1 MGKIMVVCGETSG
14 DIHAA
19 RVVREIKKINSNIK
33 FTAMGS
39 EALKNEGA
47 EILIDPL
54 ELSSIGFLESLKN
67 LKKHLSHIRLLKNHM
82 RENKPDILFLVD
94 YSGFN
99 MMMARIGKK
108 MGIPVVDYFPPTAWI
123 WGKWRAKWMARYEAV
138 IAATLPME
146 SEIYKRVGAEVE
158 FVGHPLL
165 DIVDTEKSAD
175 EIYNEFQI
183 SRNHK
188 AIALMPGSRKSEI
201 ERLAPVI
208 FEVAE
213 KLQKDNPQFQFIL
226 PLAPGIDKDY
236 LADIAADYNLILKI
250 VKDSSYE
257 ILKIA
262 DFVITA
268 SGTATLESLIME
280 TPMIVL
286 YETGWSTYKIGKKVM
301 KTDYIAMPNII
312 AGTEIVPEFVQDEI
326 DINDIYKEAKFLLK
340 NEYLLTDKKKKL
352 KIIKDK
358 LGEKGAVKKTAELV
372 LEVGGLN

>member
-1 MGKIMVVCGETSG
+1 MGRIMVVCGETSG
-14 DIHAA
+14 DIQAA
-19 RVVREIKKINSNIK
+19 RVVREIKKMNSNLE

-39 EALKNEGA
+39 EALKDEGA

-54 ELSSIGFLESLKN
+54 DVSSIGFIESLKN
-67 LKKHLSHIRLLKNHM
+67 LKEHLAHIRLLKKHM
-82 RENKPDILFLVD
+82 RENRPDILFLVD

-99 MMMARIGKK
+99 MLMARVGKK
-108 MGIPVVDYFPPTAWI
+108 MGIPVVNYFPPTAWI
-123 WGKWRAKWMARYEAV
+123 WGEWRAKWMARYDAV

-146 SEIYKRVGAEVE
+146 REVYKRAGAEVE

-165 DIVDTEKSAD
+165 DIVETEKSAK

-183 SRNHK
+183 SKNHK
-188 AIALMPGSRKSEI
+188 VITLMPGSRKSEI
-201 ERLAPVI
+201 DRLAPVL

-213 KLQKDNPQFQFIL
+213 KLQKDNKNYQFIL
-226 PLAPGIDKDY
+226 PLAPGIEKNY
-236 LADIAADYNLILKI
+236 IADMASKYNLILKI
-250 VKDSSYE
+250 VRDSSYD
-257 ILKIA
+257 IMKIS
-262 DFVITA
+262 DFLLTA
-268 SGTATLESLIME
+268 SGTATLEALIME

-286 YETGWSTYKIGKKVM
+286 YETGWSTYKIGKKIM

-312 AGTEIVPEFVQDEI
+312 AGTEVVPEFIQDEI
-326 DINDIYKEAKFLLK
+326 DVKNIYDKTKFFLNK
-340 NEYLLTDKKKKL
+340 DYLLTDKKKKL

>member
-1 MGKIMVVCGETSG
+1 MGRIMVVCGETSG

-19 RVVREIKKINSNIK
+19 RVVKEIKKKNSNIE

-39 EALKNEGA
+39 EALKREGA

-54 ELSSIGFLESLKN
+54 DVSSIGFLESFKN
-67 LKKHLSHIRLLKNHM
+67 LKEHLAHIRLLKKHM
-82 RENKPDILFLVD
+82 RENRPDILFLVD

-99 MMMARIGKK
+99 MMMARVAKK
-108 MGIPVVDYFPPTAWI
+108 LGIPVVDYFPPTAWI
-123 WGKWRAKWMARYEAV
+123 WGKWRAKWMARYDAV

-146 SEIYKRVGAEVE
+146 SEIYKRAGAEVE

-165 DIVDTEKSAD
+165 DIVGTEKSVD
-175 EIYNEFQI
+175 EICDEFQI
-183 SRNHK
+183 SKNHK
-188 AIALMPGSRKSEI
+188 IIALMPGSRKSEI
-201 ERLAPVI
+201 DRLAPVI

-213 KLQKDNPQFQFIL
+213 KLQKDNSNYQFIL
-226 PLAPGIDKDY
+226 PLAPGINKDY
-236 LADIAADYNLILKI
+236 VADIASDYNLILKI
-250 VKDSSYE
+250 VRDSSYE
-257 ILKIA
+257 IMKIA

-280 TPMIVL
+280 TPMLVL
-286 YETGWSTYKIGKKVM
+286 YETGWSTYKIGKKIM

-312 AGTEIVPEFVQDEI
+312 AGTEVVPEFVQDEI
-326 DINDIYKEAKFLLK
+326 DVKNIYDEAKFFIK
-340 NEYLLTDKKKKL
+340 NDYLLSDKKKKL

>member
-1 MGKIMVVCGETSG
+1 MVVCGETSG

-19 RVVREIKKINSNIK
+19 RVVKEIKNIKSNIEL
-33 FTAMGS
+33 TAMGS

-54 ELSSIGFLESLKN
+54 EISSIGFLESFKN
-67 LKKHLSHIRLLKNHM
+67 LKEHLAHIRLLKNHM

-99 MMMARIGKK
+99 MLMARVAKK
-108 MGIPVVDYFPPTAWI
+108 LDIPVVNYFPPTAWI
-123 WGKWRAKWMARYEAV
+123 WGEWRARWMARYEAV

-146 SEIYKRVGAEVE
+146 EKIYKRAGADVE

-165 DIVDTEKSAD
+165 DIVGTKKSSA
-175 EIYNEFQI
+175 EIYDKLRVNK
-183 SRNHK
+183 NNK
-188 AIALMPGSRKSEI
+188 LIALMPGSRKSEI
-201 ERLAPVI
+201 DRLAPI
-208 FEVAE
+208 MFKVAE
-213 KLQKDNPQFQFIL
+213 KLQNDNPEYQFIL

-236 LADIAADYNLILKI
+236 VGDIAANYKFILKI
-250 VKDSSYE
+250 VKEVSYE
-257 ILKIA
+257 TMKIA

-286 YETGWSTYKIGKKVM
+286 YKTGWSTYEIGKRIM

-312 AGTEIVPEFVQDEI
+312 AGMEIVPEFVQDEI
-326 DINDIYKEAKFLLK
+326 NVEDIYDKAQFFLK
-340 NEYLLTDKKKKL
+340 NEHLLLNKRDKL
-352 KIIKDK
+352 KVIKNN
-358 LGEKGAVKKTAELV
+358 LGQKGAVRKTAELV
-372 LEVGGLN
+372 LEVGGIN

>member
-1 MGKIMVVCGETSG
+1 MVVCGETSG

-19 RVVREIKKINSNIK
+19 RVVREIKKIKPNLE

-54 ELSSIGFLESLKN
+54 EISSIGFLESLKN
-67 LKKHLSHIRLLKNHM
+67 LKEHLSHIRLLKKHM
-82 RENKPDILFLVD
+82 RENRPDILFLVD

-99 MMMARIGKK
+99 MMMARAAKK
-108 MGIPVVDYFPPTAWI
+108 LDIPVVNYFPPTAWI
-123 WGKWRAKWMARYEAV
+123 WGKWRAKWMARYDAV

-146 SEIYKRVGAEVE
+146 KEVYKRAGAEVE

-165 DIVDTEKSAD
+165 DIVGTDKKAA
-175 EIYNEFQI
+175 EIYNEYQI
-183 SRNHK
+183 GK
-188 AIALMPGSRKSEI
+188 DYKIIALMPGSRKSEI

-213 KLQKDNPQFQFIL
+213 KLQKDNPNYQFIL

-236 LADIAADYNLILKI
+236 VADIAAEYNLILKI
-250 VKDSSYE
+250 VKNSSYE
-257 ILKIA
+257 IMKIA
-262 DFVITA
+262 DFLITA
-268 SGTATLESLIME
+268 SGTATLESMIMV

-286 YETGWSTYKIGKKVM
+286 YETGWSTYKIGKKLM

-312 AGTEIVPEFVQDEI
+312 AGTEIVSEFVQDEI
-326 DINDIYKEAKFLLK
+326 DIEKIYKEARYFLRK
-340 NEYLLTDKKKKL
+340 DYLLLDKKKKL
-352 KIIKDK
+352 KILKDK
-358 LGEKGAVKKTAELV
+358 LGEKGAVRKTAELV
-372 LEVGGLN
+372 LKVGGLN

>member
-1 MGKIMVVCGETSG
+1 MGRIMIVCGETSG

-19 RVVREIKKINSNIK
+19 RVVREIKKKNSNIE

-39 EALKNEGA
+39 EALKLEGA

-54 ELSSIGFLESLKN
+54 DVSSIGFLESFKN
-67 LKKHLSHIRLLKNHM
+67 LKEHLAHIRLLKKHM
-82 RENKPDILFLVD
+82 RENRPDILFLVD

-99 MMMARIGKK
+99 MMMARVGKK
-108 MGIPVVDYFPPTAWI
+108 LGIPVVDYFPPTAWI
-123 WGKWRAKWMARYEAV
+123 WGKWRAKWMARYDAV

-146 SEIYKRVGAEVE
+146 SEIYKRAGAEVE

-165 DIVDTEKSAD
+165 DIVGTEKSVD
-175 EIYNEFQI
+175 EICDEFQI
-183 SRNHK
+183 SKNHK
-188 AIALMPGSRKSEI
+188 IIVLMPGSRKSEI
-201 ERLAPVI
+201 DRLAPVI

-213 KLQKDNPQFQFIL
+213 KLQKDNSNYQFIL
-226 PLAPGIDKDY
+226 PLAPGLDKDY
-236 LADIAADYNLILKI
+236 VADIASDYNLILKI
-250 VKDSSYE
+250 VRDSSYE
-257 ILKIA
+257 IMKIA

-280 TPMIVL
+280 TPMLVL
-286 YETGWSTYKIGKKVM
+286 YETGWSTYKIGKKIM

-326 DINDIYKEAKFLLK
+326 NVKNIYDEAKFFIK
-340 NEYLLTDKKKKL
+340 NDYLLSDKKKKL

>member
-19 RVVREIKKINSNIK
+19 RVVREMKKLNSNIK

-39 EALKNEGA
+39 KALEKEGA

-67 LKKHLSHIRLLKNHM
+67 LKEHLAHIRLLKKHM
-82 RENKPDILFLVD
+82 RENRPDILFLVD

-99 MMMARIGKK
+99 MLMARIGKK

-123 WGKWRAKWMARYEAV
+123 WGEWRAKWMARYEAV

-146 SEIYKRVGAEVE
+146 SEIYKRAGAEVE

-165 DIVDTEKSAD
+165 DIVGTKKKAE

-183 SRNHK
+183 SNNHK
-188 AIALMPGSRKSEI
+188 VIALMPGSRKSEI
-201 ERLAPVI
+201 DRLAPVI

-213 KLQKDNPQFQFIL
+213 KLQKDNPNYQFIL

-236 LADIAADYNLILKI
+236 IADIASNYNLILKI
-250 VKDSSYE
+250 VRDSSYE
-257 ILKIA
+257 IMKIA
-262 DFVITA
+262 DFLLTA
-268 SGTATLESLIME
+268 SGTATLEALIME

-286 YETGWSTYKIGKKVM
+286 YETGWSTYKIGKKIM

-326 DINDIYKEAKFLLK
+326 DVDNIYDETKYFLNK
-340 NEYLLTDKKKKL
+340 DYLLADKKKKL

-358 LGEKGAVKKTAELV
+358 LGEKGAVRKTAELV
-372 LEVGGLN
+372 LEVGGLK

>member
-1 MGKIMVVCGETSG
+1 MGRIMVVCGETSG
-14 DIHAA
+14 DIQAA
-19 RVVREIKKINSNIK
+19 RVVREIKKMKSNLE

-39 EALKNEGA
+39 EALKDEGA

-54 ELSSIGFLESLKN
+54 DVSSIGFIESLKN
-67 LKKHLSHIRLLKNHM
+67 LKEHLAHIRLLKKHM
-82 RENKPDILFLVD
+82 RENRPDILFLVD

-99 MMMARIGKK
+99 MLMARVGKK
-108 MGIPVVDYFPPTAWI
+108 MGIPVVNYFPPTAWI
-123 WGKWRAKWMARYEAV
+123 WGEWRAKWMARYDAV

-146 SEIYKRVGAEVE
+146 REVYKRAGAEVE

-165 DIVDTEKSAD
+165 DIVETEKSAK

-183 SRNHK
+183 SKNHK
-188 AIALMPGSRKSEI
+188 VITLMPGSRKSEI
-201 ERLAPVI
+201 DRLAPVL

-213 KLQKDNPQFQFIL
+213 KLQKDNKNYQFIL
-226 PLAPGIDKDY
+226 PLAPGIEKDY
-236 LADIAADYNLILKI
+236 IADMASKYNLILKI
-250 VKDSSYE
+250 VRDSSYD
-257 ILKIA
+257 IMKIS
-262 DFVITA
+262 DFLLTA
-268 SGTATLESLIME
+268 SGTATLEALIME

-286 YETGWSTYKIGKKVM
+286 YETGWSTYKIGKKIM

-312 AGTEIVPEFVQDEI
+312 AGTEVVPEFIQDEI
-326 DINDIYKEAKFLLK
+326 DVKNIYDKTKFFLNK
-340 NEYLLTDKKKKL
+340 DYLLTDKKKKL

>member
-1 MGKIMVVCGETSG
+1 MGRIMVVCGETSG

-19 RVVREIKKINSNIK
+19 RVIREIKKINSNIE

-39 EALKNEGA
+39 EALKSEGA

-67 LKKHLSHIRLLKNHM
+67 LKEHLAHIRLLKKHM
-82 RENKPDILFLVD
+82 RENRPDILFLVD

-99 MMMARIGKK
+99 MIMARVGKK
-108 MGIPVVDYFPPTAWI
+108 LGIPVVDYFPPTAWI
-123 WGKWRAKWMARYEAV
+123 WGKWRAKWMARYDAV
-138 IAATLPME
+138 VAATLPME
-146 SEIYKRVGAEVE
+146 NEIYERAGADVE

-165 DIVDTEKSAD
+165 DIVGTAKSAD

-188 AIALMPGSRKSEI
+188 AIALMPGSRESEI
-201 ERLAPVI
+201 DRLAPVI

-213 KLQKDNPQFQFIL
+213 KLQKNNSNYQFIL

-236 LADIAADYNLILKI
+236 VADIASDYNLILKI
-250 VKDSSYE
+250 VRNSSYE
-257 ILKIA
+257 IMKIA

-280 TPMIVL
+280 TPMLVL
-286 YETGWSTYKIGKKVM
+286 YETGWSTYKIGKKIM

-312 AGTEIVPEFVQDEI
+312 AGTEVVPEFVQNEI
-326 DINDIYKEAKFLLK
+326 DVKDIYDQAKFLLNK
-340 NEYLLTDKKKKL
+340 DYLLLDKKKKL

-358 LGEKGAVKKTAELV
+358 LGKKGAVKKTAELV

>member
-1 MGKIMVVCGETSG
+1 MGRIMVVCGETSG
-14 DIHAA
+14 DIQAA
-19 RVVREIKKINSNIK
+19 RVVREIKKMNSNLE

-39 EALKNEGA
+39 EALKDEGA

-54 ELSSIGFLESLKN
+54 DVSSIGFIESLKN
-67 LKKHLSHIRLLKNHM
+67 LKEHLAHIRLLKKHM
-82 RENKPDILFLVD
+82 RENRPDILFLVD

-99 MMMARIGKK
+99 MLMARVGKK
-108 MGIPVVDYFPPTAWI
+108 MGIPVVNYFPPTAWI
-123 WGKWRAKWMARYEAV
+123 WGEWRAKWMARYDAV

-146 SEIYKRVGAEVE
+146 REVYKRAGAEVE

-165 DIVDTEKSAD
+165 DIVETEKSAK

-183 SRNHK
+183 SKNHK
-188 AIALMPGSRKSEI
+188 VITLMPGSRKSEI
-201 ERLAPVI
+201 DRLAPVL

-213 KLQKDNPQFQFIL
+213 KLQKDNKNYQFIL
-226 PLAPGIDKDY
+226 PLASGIEKDY
-236 LADIAADYNLILKI
+236 IADMASKYNLILKI
-250 VKDSSYE
+250 VRDSSYD
-257 ILKIA
+257 IMKIS
-262 DFVITA
+262 DFLLTA
-268 SGTATLESLIME
+268 SGTATLEALIME

-286 YETGWSTYKIGKKVM
+286 YETGWSTYKIGKKIM

-312 AGTEIVPEFVQDEI
+312 AGTEVVPEFIQDEI
-326 DINDIYKEAKFLLK
+326 DVKNIYDKTKFFLNK
-340 NEYLLTDKKKKL
+340 DYLLTDKKKKL

>member
-1 MGKIMVVCGETSG
+1 MGRIMVVCGETSG
-14 DIHAA
+14 DIQAA
-19 RVVREIKKINSNIK
+19 RVVREIKKMNSNLE

-39 EALKNEGA
+39 EALKDEGA

-54 ELSSIGFLESLKN
+54 DVSSIGFIESLKN
-67 LKKHLSHIRLLKNHM
+67 LKEHLAHIRLLKKHM
-82 RENKPDILFLVD
+82 RENRPDILFLVD

-99 MMMARIGKK
+99 MLMARVGKK
-108 MGIPVVDYFPPTAWI
+108 MGIPVVNYFPPTAWI
-123 WGKWRAKWMARYEAV
+123 WGEWRAKWMARYDAV

-146 SEIYKRVGAEVE
+146 REVYKRAGAEVE

-165 DIVDTEKSAD
+165 DIVETEKSAK

-183 SRNHK
+183 SKNHK
-188 AIALMPGSRKSEI
+188 VITLMPGSRKSEI
-201 ERLAPVI
+201 DRLAPVL

-213 KLQKDNPQFQFIL
+213 KLQKDNKNYQFIL
-226 PLAPGIDKDY
+226 PLAPGIEKDY
-236 LADIAADYNLILKI
+236 IADMASKYNLILKI
-250 VKDSSYE
+250 VRDSSYD
-257 ILKIA
+257 IMKIS
-262 DFVITA
+262 DFLLTA
-268 SGTATLESLIME
+268 SGTATLEALIME

-286 YETGWSTYKIGKKVM
+286 YETGWSTYKIGKKIM

-312 AGTEIVPEFVQDEI
+312 AGTEVVPEFIQDEI
-326 DINDIYKEAKFLLK
+326 DVKNIYDKTKFFLNK
-340 NEYLLTDKKKKL
+340 DYLLTDKKKKL